1 VIRPALPRWLVV
13 PAGFAAVF
21 LAAPLIAMFG
31 RVDWLRLP
39 TLLSSP
45 AAVDALW
52 LSLRTCLASTV
63 LCLVLGLPLALVL
76 ARSRGRW
83 ATAGRVLASL
93 PMVLPPVVAGLA
105 LLVALG
111 RRAWL
116 GRHLSAFGMDLA
128 FTTAAVVV
136 AQTFV
141 AMPYLVVSVEG
152 ALRSAHE
159 NYEIVA
165 ATLGASPTTILQ
177 RVTLPLAGPAIA
189 SGTALAFARALGEF
203 GATLTFAGSLQG
215 TTRTLPL
222 EIYLARESDTD
233 TAIAL
238 SLVLLVIAAGLI
250 AVTSVFSRVK
260 GTAS

>member
-1 VIRPALPRWLVV
+1 LAAL
-13 PAGFAAVF
+13 F
-21 LAAPLIAMFG
+21 LAVPLVALFG

-39 TLLSSP
+39 SLLASP

-52 LSLRTCLASTV
+52 LSLRTCTASTV
-63 LCLVLGLPLALVL
+63 LCLVLGLPLALL
-76 ARSRGRW
+76 LSRSRGRW
-83 ATAGRVLASL
+83 AAAGRILASL

-116 GRHLSAFGMDLA
+116 GRHLSAFGVDLA

-141 AMPYLVVSVEG
+141 AMPYLVISVEG
-152 ALRSAHE
+152 ALRSAQEH
-159 NYEIVA
+159 YEIVA
-165 ATLGASPTTILQ
+165 ATLGASPTNVLR
-177 RVTLPLAGPAIA
+177 RVILPLAAPAIA

-215 TTRTLPL
+215 TTQTLPL

-238 SLVLLVIAAGLI
+238 SVLLLIMAIGLVAA
-250 AVTSVFSRVK
+250 TSVFSRVK
-260 GTAS
+260 GATS

>member
-1 VIRPALPRWLVV
+1 
-13 PAGFAAVF
+13 
-21 LAAPLIAMFG
+21 MFG
-31 RVDWLRLP
+31 RVDWRRLP

-45 AAVDALW
+45 PAVDALW
-52 LSLRTCLASTV
+52 LSVRTCLASTL
-63 LCLVLGLPLALVL
+63 LCLLLGLPLALVL
-76 ARSRGRW
+76 SRARGRW
-83 ATAGRVLASL
+83 ATAGRILASL

-116 GRHLSAFGMDLA
+116 GRQLSAFGVDLA

-141 AMPYLVVSVEG
+141 AMPYLVVAVEG
-152 ALRSAHE
+152 ALRSAQEH
-159 NYEIVA
+159 YEIVA
-165 ATLGASPTTILQ
+165 ATLGASPTTVLR
-177 RVTLPLAGPAIA
+177 RVTLPLAAPAIA

-215 TTRTLPL
+215 TTQTLPL
-222 EIYLARESDTD
+222 QIYLARESDTD

-238 SLVLLVIAAGLI
+238 SMVLLVIAAALI
-250 AVTSVFSRVK
+250 AVTSVFSRVR
-260 GTAS
+260 GTSS

>member
-1 VIRPALPRWLVV
+1 MAV
-13 PAGFAAVF
+13 PAGLAAMF
-21 LAAPLIAMFG
+21 LAVPLIAMFG
-31 RVDWLRLP
+31 RVAWNRLP

-45 AAVDALW
+45 AALDALW
-52 LSLRTCLASTV
+52 LSLRTCSASTA
-63 LCLVLGLPLALVL
+63 LCLVLGLPLAMVL

-83 ATAGRVLASL
+83 ATAGRILASL

-116 GRHLSAFGMDLA
+116 GRHLSVLGIDLA

-152 ALRSAHE
+152 ALRSAQE
-159 NYEIVA
+159 EYEIVA
-165 ATLGASPTTILQ
+165 ATLGASPTTVLR
-177 RVTLPLAGPAIA
+177 RVTLPLAAPAIA
-189 SGTALAFARALGEF
+189 SGVALAFARALGEF

-215 TTRTLPL
+215 TTQTLPL

-233 TAIAL
+233 VAIAL
-238 SLVLLVIAAGLI
+238 SVVLVVIAAGLI
-250 AVTSVFSRVK
+250 AVTSVFSRVR
-260 GTAS
+260 GTSS

>member
-1 VIRPALPRWLVV
+1 
-13 PAGFAAVF
+13 
-21 LAAPLIAMFG
+21 
-31 RVDWLRLP
+31 
-39 TLLSSP
+39 
-45 AAVDALW
+45 
-52 LSLRTCLASTV
+52 
-63 LCLVLGLPLALVL
+63 
-76 ARSRGRW
+76 
-83 ATAGRVLASL
+83 
-93 PMVLPPVVAGLA
+93 
-105 LLVALG
+105 
-111 RRAWL
+111 
-116 GRHLSAFGMDLA
+116 
-128 FTTAAVVV
+128 
-136 AQTFV
+136 
-141 AMPYLVVSVEG
+141 MPYLVVSVEG